1 MTASIES
8 SVLINRLLVE
18 HVTDVA
24 RSTAS

>member
-1 MTASIES
+1 MTASIKS

-18 HVTDVA
+18 HVMDVA